1 MMQKRFLRVMAA
13 VVMCALVAGGPAVH
27 PAAAAGV
34 MPDRLVNGNFDYPAV
49 NLSWWIPY
57 SNSKKFVTITTDGYA
72 LQGCTNLHKHQITG
86 WSATSFAWKST
97 QDKSC
102 QTGNVELNYAPDDK
116 NQFAELVAD
125 QAGTAI
131 YQDVSTTPGAVYAW
145 SIRHASYTAKHV
157 DSMQVMIGNT
167 KQQSAQEAT
176 RTTVNGHGDALGRV
190 GTTIATKST
199 ATAADHPQ
207 WETYTGSYLIPGGQT
222 VTRFTFKS
230 VSSPT
235 SSDGNFLDD
244 VSFQIS
250 YPLRYDLNG
259 GEGSGP
265 STGYDAATGLYDNYF
280 QEGTATLASG
290 WDSKSVSRPGMT
302 FLGWSAS
309 RCDPVTSQEEADR
322 ANIITSYTV
331 QPTLMNTVYAVWGV
345 DPVISYYVNVPEGVM
360 PPDTPQASKVA
371 FGSQA
376 ADTSGWTV
384 DSQRL
389 AVGYRFKG
397 WYTAP
402 EGGMLHDFSAPVTSS
417 LRLYAHWEP
426 IHYSIR
432 LDANADNGPGV
443 VSGTTPDIM
452 AAYGTSYQ
460 LPGDAYSK
468 TTLTNA
474 VERGGTTPRTASKFL
489 GWSLDAQAA
498 SPDYAPAATV
508 LDLSAE
514 DGAQVTLYAVWDDA
528 PTFVFTDFPDRVF
541 TLSESRAHAISEEE
555 LLSSVM
561 ATDRETRPLPA
572 LTTKQTAEGDDV
584 GVSIVDYREDDFNGL
599 DEPRVVS
606 VTYMAKD
613 SAGNMSFLRVD
624 VSIATTQASP
634 DPTISNIRSID
645 SEHRSTL
652 HAGSV
657 WLTDPERI
665 QALDS
670 ALSDTPIDTLSLSA
684 DQVRTAREWALS
696 HGPGTSLEDGA
707 LDELRLKLFPQGG
720 S

>member
-1 MMQKRFLRVMAA
+1 MIRKRLLRVLTA
-13 VVMCALVAGGPAVH
+13 VVLCVLVVVPQVAL
-27 PAAAAGV
+27 AASVSGIL
-34 MPDRLVNGNFDYPAV
+34 PDRLVNGDFEYPAV
-49 NLSWWIPY
+49 DSSWWIPY

-72 LQGCTNLHKHQITG
+72 LQGCTNLHKHRITG

-97 QDKSC
+97 QDKAC
-102 QTGNVELNYAPDDK
+102 QPGNVELNYAPDDR

-145 SIRHASYTAKHV
+145 SIRHASYTARHV

-167 KQQSAQEAT
+167 RQQSAQEAT

-207 WETYTGSYLIPGGQT
+207 WETYTGTYLVPEGQT

-235 SSDGNFLDD
+235 NSDGNFLDD
-244 VSFQIS
+244 VTFQVS

-259 GEGSGP
+259 GEGSVP
-265 STGYDAATGLYDNYF
+265 RTGFDAATGLYDNYF
-280 QEGTATLASG
+280 QEGEAALASG
-290 WDSKSVSRPGMT
+290 WDSASVSRPGMT
-302 FLGWSAS
+302 FLGWSAK

-322 ANIITSYTV
+322 AGIITSYPV
-331 QPTLMNTVYAVWGV
+331 AASSANTVYAVWGV

-360 PPDTPQASKVA
+360 PPDSPRASKAA
-371 FGSQA
+371 FGSPA
-376 ADTSGWTV
+376 VDTSGWTV
-384 DSQRL
+384 DSKAL
-389 AVGYRFKG
+389 AVGYRFRG

-402 EGGMLHDFSAPVTSS
+402 DGGVRYDFTAPVTSS

-426 IHYSIR
+426 IHYTIR

-443 VSGTTPDIM
+443 VSGTAPDIT
-452 AAYGTSYQ
+452 AAYGTSYP

-474 VERGGTTPRTASKFL
+474 VERGGAATRTASKFL
-489 GWSLDAQAA
+489 GWGLHARAV
-498 SPDYAPAATV
+498 SPDYAPDATV
-508 LDLSAE
+508 LDLAAE

-572 LTTKQTAEGDDV
+572 LTTKQTDEGDDV

-606 VTYMAKD
+606 VTYRARD
-613 SAGNMSFLRVD
+613 AAGNMSFLRVD

-634 DPTISNIRSID
+634 DPTVTAIRSID
-645 SEHRSTL
+645 DEHRSTL
-652 HAGSV
+652 HEGSV
-657 WLTDPERI
+657 WLTDPERV
-665 QALDS
+665 QALDG
-670 ALSDTPIDTLSLSA
+670 ALSDTPIDTLTLSA
-684 DQVRTAREWALS
+684 GQVRAARAWALS

-707 LDELRLKLFPQGG
+707 LDELRQRLFPRGN